1 MRAVGG
7 DRNPAAAEG
16 FGAPDAPGASGA
28 ADASGVVGA
37 NGVYGGTDAAGALR
51 TPGAPGTLPAPERVF
66 ARSGAE
72 VGESFVCGIDFGGTK
87 IAVATAR
94 PDGTVL
100 AGERLETDA
109 REGAEQAVRRA
120 MHAARGL
127 VARTAADTGGHCS
140 AVGAVSPG
148 IVLPDR
154 VLLAPNVP
162 GWQDLALAAT
172 LAEGF
177 DLDPERVAVGNDGK
191 AAALAESHW
200 GALRG
205 ADPAILLTLGTG
217 IAAAI
222 VLGGRVLAGA
232 NGAAGEIGYLLRDR
246 ADVGFGAGR
255 APLEEYTAG
264 SGLGRRGGELL
275 GHEVDAAALFTDPD
289 PRVRALVDEAL
300 DELAVHIANLAITID
315 AERIAITGG
324 LMRSAPRVL
333 AALRARIRT
342 AVPFPPVVV
351 PARFLQDASLRG
363 ALSLATEVA
372 GLSTATAGVTSKA
385 GRP

>member
-1 MRAVGG
+1 MRAIGG
-7 DRNPAAAEG
+7 NRNPAAAEG
-16 FGAPDAPGASGA
+16 FGAPDAPGVAEASGA
-28 ADASGVVGA
+28 
-37 NGVYGGTDAAGALR
+37 
-51 TPGAPGTLPAPERVF
+51 PGAPGAAE
-66 ARSGAE
+66 AWGAGA
-72 VGESFVCGIDFGGTK
+72 GESFVCGIDFGGTK

-120 MHAARGL
+120 IHAARDL
-127 VARTAADTGGHCS
+127 VARTAADTGGHCA

-162 GWQDLALAAT
+162 GWQDLALATT

-191 AAALAESHW
+191 AAALAESRW

-246 ADVGFGAGR
+246 ADIGFGAGR
-255 APLEEYTAG
+255 APLEEYAAG

-275 GHEVDAAALFTDPD
+275 GRELDAAALFTDPD

-300 DELAVHIANLAITID
+300 DELALHVANLAITID

-363 ALSLATEVA
+363 ALSLAAESPRVRTAAA
-372 GLSTATAGVTSKA
+372 GATSNV